1 MRKVILYTDGM
12 SLYTKDDNTSFVIGP
27 MQPEIE
33 EFQEDHT
40 LEASTIVEL
49 TKAGLSIDDMSKL
62 RREGLL

>member
-1 MRKVILYTDGM
+1 MKKVVLYTDGM
-12 SLYTKDDNTSFVIGP
+12 SLYAKDDNTSIVIGP
-27 MQPEIE
+27 LQPEVE
-33 EFQEDHT
+33 ELQEDRT